1 MKSFQYTK
9 RRPLTVILLI
19 LLEGPW
25 VQIGFVESWM
35 SYMFGDH
42 RAGSH
47 LQQCQHHRGRR
58 PPPQTYSKPWSTRF
72 SGLEVSNP
80 QLLDCYCRSL
90 QRLKRSSLFSATTSS
105 SSIPST
111 SSSCNWNSYISTH
124 PDGIRALEKV
134 LTNMSEQQQQQ
145 QQHQQQTPPPAI
157 LETVAFLFV
166 GQAHWD
172 QFDQIVQ
179 KASSYFNDG
188 PAAAKA
194 HLVTILSGGVIGEQ
208 KELDIPNQPCLSLL
222 TGSLPYGA
230 KLQVSTNPK
239 ELLMELDNG
248 ESDDDDDDV
257 GDYLLFV
264 DPWSDIQSTI
274 EKLGPSSSVVAGG
287 ISCPVS
293 DEDKGTIAYNDKVL
307 PKGSGIAM
315 KLSGNIGLQTV
326 VAQGCRPIGEKIYT
340 ITEVQG
346 NGQIITKLDG
356 RPPLEIL
363 QDITT
368 KATPEDLALIQQ
380 GLLCGISSSS
390 SSSSDNRSQ
399 GDYLSRQVAGM
410 IPKIGGLVVGA
421 SNLQVGDK
429 FCFQV
434 RDADIAA
441 KDLQAMV
448 GRAKASRLVN
458 GNTRPLAAL
467 QISCVARGR
476 GLFGVPNMDV
486 SQVVDM
492 LPGER
497 PAVVGGFFANGEIGP
512 IGLSGGGGR
521 RRRRG
526 QSDSILKPTHLHGF
540 TTVVSIIYEKTGDD
554 GTTTSSNTISPA
566 EDGSNNSLDAWG

>member
-1 MKSFQYTK
+1 
-9 RRPLTVILLI
+9 
-19 LLEGPW
+19 
-25 VQIGFVESWM
+25 M
-35 SYMFGDH
+35 SEQH
-42 RAGSH
+42 QR
-47 LQQCQHHRGRR
+47 QQ
-58 PPPQTYSKPWSTRF
+58 
-72 SGLEVSNP
+72 
-80 QLLDCYCRSL
+80 
-90 QRLKRSSLFSATTSS
+90 
-105 SSIPST
+105 
-111 SSSCNWNSYISTH
+111 
-124 PDGIRALEKV
+124 
-134 LTNMSEQQQQQ
+134 EQQQQQ
-145 QQHQQQTPPPAI
+145 QQQTPNPEI
-157 LETVAFLFV
+157 LDTVAFLFI
-166 GQAHWD
+166 GQAHWG

-188 PAAAKA
+188 PSTKA

-222 TGSLPYGA
+222 WGSLPEGA
-230 KLQVSTNPK
+230 KLHVSTNPK
-239 ELLMELDNG
+239 ELLVGLNDEENN
-248 ESDDDDDDV
+248 DDDDV

-307 PKGSGIAM
+307 SKGSGIAM

-326 VAQGCRPIGEKIYT
+326 VAQGCRPIGDKIYT

-356 RPPLEIL
+356 CTPLEIL
-363 QDITT
+363 QDITI
-368 KATPEDLALIQQ
+368 KASPEDLALIQQ
-380 GLLCGISSSS
+380 GLLCGV

-399 GDYLSRQVAGM
+399 GDYLSRQVVGM

-554 GTTTSSNTISPA
+554 GTITNSDTVSPV
-566 EDGSNNSLDAWG
+566 EGGNDKSLDAWG